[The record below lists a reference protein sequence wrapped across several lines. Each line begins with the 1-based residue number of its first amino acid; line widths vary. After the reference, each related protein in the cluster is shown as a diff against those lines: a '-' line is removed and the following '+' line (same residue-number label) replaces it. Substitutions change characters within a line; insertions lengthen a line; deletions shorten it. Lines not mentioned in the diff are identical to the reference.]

1 MRRILIPL
9 IFGFG
14 GFAILAGLGAW
25 QLQRLAWK
33 ESILA
38 EMNALL
44 ADEPRTLTQA
54 TDPMYV
60 RFAPIRMS
68 GRTTGDEVHVL
79 QSTGQGAGYRLI
91 SAFEAEDGQRILL
104 DEGFIASAEKDAARA
119 PRDLTVLGNLHWP
132 DDTDS
137 YTPAP
142 DREKNIWYGRDVVAI
157 SEALQ
162 TQPVFVVLREVEVG
176 EAVAVPLP
184 LDTSGIPNNHLGYA
198 VQWFGL
204 AAVWLG
210 MTLYLLWR
218 TRSRTD

>member
-184 LDTSGIPNNHLGYA
+184 LDTSGIPNDHLGYA